1 MRQIES
7 GLQHIAMQL
16 KNPVCNEQYP
26 DMFRKQ
32 TMNVYKNLFDLT
44 KQNLTDA
51 GGNLD
56 CDSDS
61 FCAAIATEPVSVDL
75 CRAEKLSGKEYLD
88 SVWLSFFQKLPS
100 EEVKKECRQ
109 KNNTG
114 ILQRAVN
121 EPAFA
126 IRRLKLCNSP
136 HRVKKGL
143 RSRFYAVAA
152 TVKNSVLLRKIA
164 KKMPKGIQNK
174 IRGMYS

>member
-1 MRQIES
+1 
-7 GLQHIAMQL
+7 
-16 KNPVCNEQYP
+16 
-26 DMFRKQ
+26 
-32 TMNVYKNLFDLT
+32 MNVYKNLFDLT

-56 CDSDS
+56 CNSDS
-61 FCAAIATEPVSVDL
+61 FCTAISTEPVSVDL

-88 SVWLSFFQKLPS
+88 SVWLSFFQKLPP
-100 EEVKKECRQ
+100 EEIKKEYSQ
-109 KNNTG
+109 KNNAG

-121 EPAFA
+121 EPAFT

-136 HRVKKGL
+136 HYVKKRL
-143 RSRFYAVAA
+143 RSRFYAGAA
-152 TVKNSVLLRKIA
+152 MVKNSVLLRKIA